1 MPNSNSKL
9 AAAVEEYLDNLRKIK
24 ASGAGT
30 AETSYYPPLNNLLNA
45 VGGPLKPKVSCISQL
60 AQQGADHPDFGL
72 FAANQVSKGQP
83 KQGQLPEG
91 GVVEVKPT
99 TDDAWL
105 TADSAQVSKYWE
117 LYRLVLVTNTRD
129 FVLLGEDANGN
140 PAKLESFRLAASAAD
155 FDKKLQTPKAFA
167 NAVGPALAEYLGR
180 ALSHRAALAEPR
192 DLARLLASYARDG
205 LARVEAHGNAPSL
218 NAVRSALEEA
228 LGVKFEG
235 EKGAAFFRSTLVQT
249 LFYGI
254 FSAWVLWARQIPA
267 AKGPFNWHE
276 SAQLLRVPVIRE
288 LFWQLSNPGQ
298 LQPLGLNEVLDWTA
312 AALDRVDREAF
323 FAKFNEGE
331 AVPYFYEPF
340 LEEFDPALRKQLG
353 VWYTPTE
360 VVRYMVARVD
370 RALKDDLGIE
380 DGLAAENVYV
390 LDPCCGTGAYLA
402 ETLKRIAANLQG
414 KGLGAL
420 AGAQVKKAAT
430 ERVFGF
436 EIMPAPFVVA
446 HLQVGL
452 TMQALDAA
460 FSEDGDERAG
470 VFLTNALT
478 GWDKETGKEPKQFQ
492 MFMPELQEERDRAEG
507 VKHHEKVLVVIGNPP
522 YNGFAGMAVGE
533 EANLKDD
540 YKKTKKNGVKKP
552 EGQGLNDLY
561 VRFFRMAERRI
572 AEMTGHGIVCFIS
585 NYSWLDGL
593 SFTVMREHLL
603 ESFDVIR
610 IDNLNGD
617 KYKTGKTTPE
627 GKPDPSIFSTLG
639 DPVGIQVGTAI
650 ATLVRK
656 ADHAPAEAVGF
667 RHLWGQEKLIQLTE
681 TANAEPM
688 ALYESVEPLMPFGL
702 PFEELA
708 VSQYWGEWPTIPDL
722 FPAYF
727 PGVVTN
733 RDSFLVGIDLA
744 RLEKRIEDYFDS
756 EFSHD
761 EIAQRYPVAMKNTSS
776 IQLNAQQVRDI
787 RLASGPNKEGLITY
801 SFRPFDT
808 RWLYWE
814 EESGLLARPSPDY
827 RPHVFNSN
835 FALISQQK
843 PRREWSP
850 PQVVSA
856 MGCYDLM
863 DRNASCFPAWLRNEQ
878 VDGQQSM
885 LGGGGEQQR
894 PNLSA
899 GAQAYLDR
907 LGLGVEDMFHHA
919 LAVLH
924 DPAYREANSG
934 ALRMEWPRIPLPGW
948 SNGGSDADVGD
959 AAAELTASAARG
971 RELAALLDPETPVP
985 GVTTGTLRP
994 ELAAIAVPSTD
1005 DDHNMAGD
1013 DFALTAGW
1021 GHFGTGDAVMP
1032 GQGRVVERDYTA
1044 AERDALGDTVGVLG
1058 DCAVD
1063 VYLNEKALWSNVPA
1077 AVWDY
1082 KLGGYQVLK
1091 KWLSYREHKV
1101 LGRNLLLEEVQHLYE
1116 TARRIAAILILTG
1129 P

>member
-1 MPNSNSKL
+1 MPESNNKL
-9 AAAVEEYLDNLRKIK
+9 RAAVEDFLDDVRKIR
-24 ASGAGT
+24 ASKAGT
-30 AETSYYPPLNNLLNA
+30 PETSYYTALHNLLRA
-45 VGGPLKPKVSCISQL
+45 VGGSLRPKVVCISQV
-60 AQQGADHPDFGL
+60 ADQGAGHPDFGL
-72 FAANQVSKGQP
+72 FAARQVSKGQP

-91 GVVEVKPT
+91 GVVEVKPVSE
-99 TDDAWL
+99 DAWL
-105 TADSAQVSKYWE
+105 TADSAQVSKYWG
-117 LYRLVLVTNTRD
+117 LYRLVLVTNYRD
-129 FVLLGEDANGN
+129 FVLLGEDANGQ
-140 PAKLESFRLAASAAD
+140 PTKLETFRLAASAD
-155 FDKKLQTPKAFA
+155 EFDKELLHPRAFA
-167 NAVGPALAEYLGR
+167 NSVGPALAEYLGR

-205 LARVEAHGNAPSL
+205 LARVETHGNAPSL

-235 EKGAAFFRSTLVQT
+235 ERGAAFFRSTLVQT

-267 AKGPFNWHE
+267 PKGPFNWHE

-298 LQPLGLNEVLDWTA
+298 LQPLGLNEVLDWAA

-323 FAKFNEGE
+323 FARFDEGE
-331 AVPYFYEPF
+331 VVPYFYEPF
-340 LEEFDPALRKQLG
+340 LEEFDPDLRKQLG
-353 VWYTPTE
+353 VWYTPAE

-478 GWDKETGKEPKQFQ
+478 GWDKDTEKGPKQFQ
-492 MFMPELQEERDRAEG
+492 LFMPELQEERDRAEG

-603 ESFDVIR
+603 ESFDAIR

-617 KYKTGKTTPE
+617 KYKTGKTTPD
-627 GKPDPSIFSTLG
+627 GKPDPSIFSTPG

-650 ATLVRK
+650 ATLIRK
-656 ADHAPAEAVGF
+656 AEHAPAQSVGF
-667 RHLWGQEKLIQLTE
+667 RHLWGQAKRWELSE
-681 TANAEPM
+681 SAEAEPA
-688 ALYESVEPLMPFGL
+688 ALYDTVEPWLPLGL
-702 PFEELA
+702 PFAEVA
-708 VSQYWGEWPTIPDL
+708 VSRGWSEWPSLPDL
-722 FPAYF
+722 FPKSF
-727 PGVVTN
+727 PGVKTS
-733 RDSFLVGIDLA
+733 RDSFLVDVDLEQL
-744 RLEKRIEDYFDS
+744 RQRVTEYFNPGL
-756 EFSHD
+756 SHE
-761 EIAQRYPVAMKNTSS
+761 EIATLHHSVMDSTGIYDARA
-776 IQLNAQQVRDI
+776 I
-787 RLASGPNKEGLITY
+787 RTALLKRGGPLEVGFARHAY
-801 SFRPFDT
+801 RPFDT

-814 EESGLLARPSPDY
+814 SDSKLLDRPRPDY
-827 RPHVFNSN
+827 QSN
-835 FALISQQK
+835 VLDGNLWLSSAQHLRKGVDEPQTCFTRHIGSLHLIE
-843 PRREWSP
+843 RG
-850 PQVVSA
+850 A
-856 MGCYDLM
+856 NM
-863 DRNASCFPAWLRNEQ
+863 FPAWLRNEQ
-878 VDGQQSM
+878 QDGQQSM
-885 LGGGGEQQR
+885 LERRWGAAAAQPVGSGAGVPRPAGAGGGGPVPPRAGGAARPGLPGSQR
-894 PNLSA
+894 RGAADGVAAHTAARLARGQCPRCRRRVGCLCRPGPGVGRVARPGDSGAWRDHWDSA
-899 GAQAYLDR
+899 PGAGSHCRPVHRRRPQHDRRRLRPDRR
-907 LGLGVEDMFHHA
+907 LG
-919 LAVLH
+919 
-924 DPAYREANSG
+924 P
-934 ALRMEWPRIPLPGW
+934 LRHR
-948 SNGGSDADVGD
+948 
-959 AAAELTASAARG
+959 R
-971 RELAALLDPETPVP
+971 R
-985 GVTTGTLRP
+985 
-994 ELAAIAVPSTD
+994 
-1005 DDHNMAGD
+1005 
-1013 DFALTAGW
+1013 
-1021 GHFGTGDAVMP
+1021 
-1032 GQGRVVERDYTA
+1032 
-1044 AERDALGDTVGVLG
+1044 RDARHRP
-1058 DCAVD
+1058 C
-1063 VYLNEKALWSNVPA
+1063 
-1077 AVWDY
+1077 
-1082 KLGGYQVLK
+1082 
-1091 KWLSYREHKV
+1091 R
-1101 LGRNLLLEEVQHLYE
+1101 
-1116 TARRIAAILILTG
+1116 
-1129 P
+1129 

>member
-1 MPNSNSKL
+1 MPESNNKL
-9 AAAVEEYLDNLRKIK
+9 RAAVEDFLDDVRKIR
-24 ASGAGT
+24 ASKAGT
-30 AETSYYPPLNNLLNA
+30 PETSYYTALHNLLRA
-45 VGGPLKPKVSCISQL
+45 VGGSLRPKVVCISQV
-60 AQQGADHPDFGL
+60 ADQGAGHPDFGL
-72 FAANQVSKGQP
+72 FAARQVSKGQP

-91 GVVEVKPT
+91 GVVEVKPVSE
-99 TDDAWL
+99 DAWL
-105 TADSAQVSKYWE
+105 TADSAQVSKYWG
-117 LYRLVLVTNTRD
+117 LYRLVLVTNYRD
-129 FVLLGEDANGN
+129 FVLLGEDANGQ
-140 PAKLESFRLAASAAD
+140 PAKLETFRLAASAD
-155 FDKKLQTPKAFA
+155 EFDKELLHPRAFA
-167 NAVGPALAEYLGR
+167 NSVGPALAEYLGR

-205 LARVEAHGNAPSL
+205 LARVETHGNAPSL

-254 FSAWVLWARQIPA
+254 FSAWVLWARQTPA

-353 VWYTPTE
+353 VWYTPAE

-492 MFMPELQEERDRAEG
+492 LFMPELQEERDRAEG

-540 YKKTKKNGVKKP
+540 YKKTKLNGVKKP

-603 ESFDVIR
+603 ESFDAIR

-617 KYKTGKTTPE
+617 KYKTGKNTPD
-627 GKPDPSIFSTLG
+627 GKPDPSIFSTPG

-650 ATLVRK
+650 ATLIRK
-656 ADHAPAEAVGF
+656 AEHAPAQSVGF
-667 RHLWGQEKLIQLTE
+667 RHLWGQGKRWELSE
-681 TANAEPM
+681 SAEAEPA
-688 ALYESVEPLMPFGL
+688 ALYDTVEPWLPLGL
-702 PFEELA
+702 PFAEVA
-708 VSQYWGEWPTIPDL
+708 VSRGWSEWPSLPDL
-722 FPAYF
+722 FPKSF
-727 PGVVTN
+727 PGVKTS
-733 RDSFLVGIDLA
+733 RDSFLVDVDLEQL
-744 RLEKRIEDYFDS
+744 RQRVTEYFNPGL
-756 EFSHD
+756 SHE
-761 EIAQRYPVAMKNTSS
+761 EIATLHHSVMDSTGIYDARA
-776 IQLNAQQVRDI
+776 I
-787 RLASGPNKEGLITY
+787 RTALLKRGGPLETGFARHAY
-801 SFRPFDT
+801 RPFDT

-814 EESGLLARPSPDY
+814 SDSKLLDRPRPDY
-827 RPHVFNSN
+827 QSN
-835 FALISQQK
+835 VLDGNLWLSSAQHLRKGADEPQTCFTRHIGSLHLIE
-843 PRREWSP
+843 RG
-850 PQVVSA
+850 A
-856 MGCYDLM
+856 NM
-863 DRNASCFPAWLRNEQ
+863 FPAWLRKEQ
-878 VDGQQSM
+878 VDGQQTM
-885 LGGGGEQQR
+885 LDGDGEQRR

-899 GAQAYLDR
+899 NAQAYLDR
-907 LGLGVEDMFHHA
+907 LGLGVEDLFHHA

-924 DPAYREANSG
+924 DPAYRAVNSG

-948 SNGGSDADVGD
+948 PEGNARGAAD
-959 AAAELTASAARG
+959 ELAASAARG
-971 RELAALLDPETPVP
+971 RELAALLDPETPVL
-985 GVTTGTLRP
+985 GVTTGTPRP
-994 ELAAIAVPSTD
+994 ELAAIAVPSTAD
-1005 DDHNMAGD
+1005 GHNMTGD

-1044 AERDALGDTVGVLG
+1044 AESDALGD
-1058 DCAVD
+1058 AVD
-1063 VYLNEKALWSNVPA
+1063 VLGESTLDIHLNGIARWSNVPA
-1077 AVWDY
+1077 AVWNY

-1101 LGRNLLLEEVQHLYE
+1101 LGRNMRHEEVRHFTD
-1116 TARRIAAILILTG
+1116 TARRIAAILMLTKQQ
-1129 P
+1129 